1 MYYNPLTKEEEF
13 HELVKEIESQSAYK
27 RQPPLEK
34 KPILAGAQE
43 LFQNRS
49 DPWQNACGVGKL

>member
-34 KPILAGAQE
+34 KSMSVPEMGAPPG
-43 LFQNRS
+43 R
-49 DPWQNACGVGKL
+49 AA